1 MINPHLQQVFM
12 NLNYLY
18 NSGVKMEEI
27 EKDVK
32 KFFDSYTLEYLGQM
46 KDFSDYSVVK
56 RHLEK
61 TRDEYSHLTQI
72 IKKSVETILSTLDRN
87 VKEIKEVRDF
97 SDDYP
102 IYVSNQDPTDAIEF
116 FDMIDKEDKEDKGF
130 NYTKSANLLGISRG
144 TLYNWLETS
153 ANGFV
158 KRTKK
163 LITKEELYRY
173 YLSTLKKKNSSNPLP
188 PYLKKK
194 K

>member
-1 MINPHLQQVFM
+1 M

-18 NSGVKMEEI
+18 NSGVEMEEI

-32 KFFDSYTLEYLGQM
+32 KFFDAYTIQYLGQM

-61 TRDEYSHLTQI
+61 TRDEYSHLTQT
-72 IKKSVETILSTLDRN
+72 IKKSVEKILSTLDKN
-87 VKEIKEVRDF
+87 VKDIKEVSDF
-97 SDDYP
+97 SNDYP

-116 FDMIDKEDKEDKGF
+116 FDMIDKEDKGDKGF
-130 NYTKSANLLGISRG
+130 NYTKAANLLGISRG

-153 ANGFV
+153 SNGFV
-158 KRTKK
+158 KRNKK

-188 PYLKKK
+188 PHLKKK

>member
-1 MINPHLQQVFM
+1 MINPHLQQVFL

-18 NSGVKMEEI
+18 NSGVEMEEI

-32 KFFDSYTLEYLGQM
+32 KFFDAYTIQYLGQM

-61 TRDEYSHLTQI
+61 TRDEYSHLTQT
-72 IKKSVETILSTLDRN
+72 IKKSVEKILSTLDRN
-87 VKEIKEVRDF
+87 VKEIKEVSDF
-97 SDDYP
+97 SNDYP

-116 FDMIDKEDKEDKGF
+116 FDMIDKEDKGDKGF
-130 NYTKSANLLGISRG
+130 NYTKAANLLGISRG

-173 YLSTLKKKNSSNPLP
+173 YLSTLKKKKSSNPLP
-188 PYLKKK
+188 PHLKKK

>member
-1 MINPHLQQVFM
+1 MINPYLQQVFM

-18 NSGVKMEEI
+18 NSGVKLEEI

-32 KFFDSYTLEYLGQM
+32 KFFDAYTIQYLGQM

-56 RHLEK
+56 RHMEK
-61 TRDEYSHLTQI
+61 TRDEYSHLTQT
-72 IKKSVETILSTLDRN
+72 IKKSVDNILSTLDKN
-87 VKEIKEVRDF
+87 VKDIKEVSDF
-97 SDDYP
+97 SNDYP

-116 FDMIDKEDKEDKGF
+116 FDMID
-130 NYTKSANLLGISRG
+130 NTKAANLLGISRG

-153 ANGFV
+153 SNGFK
-158 KRTKK
+158 KRSKK

-173 YLSTLKKKNSSNPLP
+173 YLSTLIKKNSTNPLP
-188 PYLKKK
+188 PHLKKK

>member
-32 KFFDSYTLEYLGQM
+32 KFFDAYTIQYLGQM
-46 KDFSDYSVVK
+46 NDFSDYSVVK

-61 TRDEYSHLTQI
+61 TRDEYSHLTQP
-72 IKKSVETILSTLDRN
+72 IKKSVEKILSTLDKN
-87 VKEIKEVRDF
+87 VKDIKEVSDF
-97 SDDYP
+97 SNDYP

-153 ANGFV
+153 SNGFV
-158 KRTKK
+158 KRNKK

-188 PYLKKK
+188 PHLKKK

>member
-1 MINPHLQQVFM
+1 MINPYLQQVFM

-18 NSGVKMEEI
+18 NSGVKLEEI

-32 KFFDSYTLEYLGQM
+32 KFFDAYTIQYLGQM

-56 RHLEK
+56 RHMEK
-61 TRDEYSHLTQI
+61 TRDEYSHLTQT
-72 IKKSVETILSTLDRN
+72 IKKSVEKILSTLDRN
-87 VKEIKEVRDF
+87 VKEIKEVSDF
-97 SDDYP
+97 SNDYP

-116 FDMIDKEDKEDKGF
+116 FNMIDKEDKEDKGF
-130 NYTKSANLLGISRG
+130 NYTKAANLLGKSRG

-153 ANGFV
+153 SNGFK
-158 KRTKK
+158 KRSKK

-173 YLSTLKKKNSSNPLP
+173 YLSTLIKKNSTNPLP
-188 PYLKKK
+188 PHLKKK

>member
-1 MINPHLQQVFM
+1 MINPYLQLVFM

-18 NSGVKMEEI
+18 NSGVKLEEI

-32 KFFDSYTLEYLGQM
+32 KFFDAYTIQYLGQM

-56 RHLEK
+56 RHMEK
-61 TRDEYSHLTQI
+61 TRDEYSHLTQT
-72 IKKSVETILSTLDRN
+72 IKKSVDNILSTLDKN
-87 VKEIKEVRDF
+87 VKDIKEVSDF
-97 SDDYP
+97 SNDYP

-116 FDMIDKEDKEDKGF
+116 FNMIDKEDKEDKGF
-130 NYTKSANLLGISRG
+130 NYTKAANLLGKSRG

-153 ANGFV
+153 SNGFK
-158 KRTKK
+158 KRSKK

-173 YLSTLKKKNSSNPLP
+173 YLSTLIKKNSTNPLP
-188 PYLKKK
+188 PHLKKK